1 MRIGLLLPL
10 NISIA
15 PYLKIYT
22 KILDRLPEVEY
33 DIIYCDKRGKKEPAK
48 HRFNLKTKDNVSRL
62 QKLTYYFLYSRYL
75 LHVLKKEKY
84 DKLIVFGPQ
93 IAIFIQPYLC
103 KHYKDKFIMDYRDLS
118 IDRIFKKRYKKIV
131 DASACNVI
139 SSPGFKEYL
148 PEKDYILSH
157 NFDIDIVERAIA
169 DVRTEPYTLTKKDG
183 KYHVMTIGG
192 IRHVEQ
198 NCEIIKALAN
208 NDKFQVTFA
217 GWGFG
222 VPALQK
228 YVEDNHIKNVEFTGF
243 YNKQDEPEI
252 ITQAT
257 YLNIYYS
264 LEPNPRT
271 AISNRF
277 YNSIIY
283 RKPMITTIGT
293 IQRKY
298 AADYN
303 VGLAIKNADDLPH
316 DLEQYYQN
324 FDFKSY
330 EEQRLKLLIL
340 FREDYQVFQNALI
353 KFTKSSSL

>member
-10 NISIA
+10 NISVA

-22 KILDRLPEVEY
+22 KVLDQLENVEY
-33 DIIYCDKRGKKEPAK
+33 DIIYCDKRGNKEPAK
-48 HRFNLKTKDNVSRL
+48 YRFSLKTKDNVSKL
-62 QKLTYYFLYSRYL
+62 QKLVYYFLYSRYL

-93 IAIFIQPYLC
+93 IAIFIQSYLC
-103 KHYKDKFIMDYRDLS
+103 KYYKGRFIMDYRDLS
-118 IDRIFKKRYKKIV
+118 IDRIFKKRYKKIL
-131 DASACNVI
+131 DASALNVI

-148 PEKDYILSH
+148 PKKDFILSH
-157 NFDIDIVERAIA
+157 NFDIDIVENAIA
-169 DVRTEPYTLTKKDG
+169 DVRNEPYELTKKDG

-208 NDKFQVTFA
+208 NGKFQITFA

-228 YVEDNHIKNVEFTGF
+228 FVEENNIKNVEFTGF
-243 YNKQDEPEI
+243 YDKKNEPEI
-252 ITQAT
+252 IAQASF
-257 YLNIYYS
+257 LNIYYS
-264 LEPNPRT
+264 LDPNPRT

-277 YNSIIY
+277 YNSLIY

-293 IQRKY
+293 IQGKY
-298 AADYN
+298 AHDYG
-303 VGLAIKNADDLPH
+303 VGLAVNDAGNLANDIETYFQH
-316 DLEQYYQN
+316 
-324 FDFKSY
+324 FDSEAY
-330 EEQRLKLLIL
+330 EKQRLQLLKS
-340 FREDYQVFQNALI
+340 FANDYYVFKEAI
-353 KFTKSSSL
+353 TSFSCH

>member
-22 KILDRLPEVEY
+22 KVLDQLPGVEY

-48 HRFNLKTKDNVSRL
+48 HRFALKTKDNVSKL
-62 QKLTYYFLYSRYL
+62 QKLTYYFLYSRFL

-103 KHYKDKFIMDYRDLS
+103 RHYAGRFIMDYRDLS
-118 IDRIFKKRYKKIV
+118 IDRIFKKRYRKIV

-157 NFDIDIVERAIA
+157 NFDIDIVEKAIG
-169 DVRTEPYTLTKKDG
+169 DVRTAPYSLTKTDG
-183 KYHVMTIGG
+183 KFLVMTIGG

-198 NCEIIKALAN
+198 NCEIITALAN
-208 NDKFQVTFA
+208 NDKFQVTFV

-228 YVEDNHIKNVEFTGF
+228 FVEENHVENVAFTGF
-243 YNKQDEPEI
+243 YNKSDEPDI
-252 ITQAT
+252 IAKASF
-257 YLNIYYS
+257 LNIYYS

-293 IQRKY
+293 IQGKY
-298 AADYN
+298 AADYQ
-303 VGLAIKNADDLPH
+303 VGLAVKNAEHLAEDI
-316 DLEQYYQN
+316 EQYYQN
-324 FDFKSY
+324 FDSMAY
-330 EEQRLKLLIL
+330 EQQRLKLLNI
-340 FREDYQVFQNALI
+340 FKEDYHTFENALK
-353 KFTKSSSL
+353 KFSTNS

>member
-10 NISIA
+10 NISLA

-22 KILDRLPEVEY
+22 QVLDQMEDVEY

-48 HRFNLKTKDNVSRL
+48 HRFALKTKDDVSRL
-62 QKLTYYFLYSRYL
+62 QKLSYYFLYSRYL
-75 LHVLKKEKY
+75 LRVLKKEKY

-103 KHYKDKFIMDYRDLS
+103 KHYQGKFIMDYRDLS
-118 IDRIFKKRYKKIV
+118 IDRIFKKRYRIIV
-131 DASACNVI
+131 DASAYNMI

-157 NFDIDIVERAIA
+157 NFDINIVERAIE
-169 DVRTEPYTLTKKDG
+169 DVRTEPYQLTTDNG
-183 KYHVMTIGG
+183 RFHVMTIGG

-198 NCEIIKALAN
+198 NTQVIQALA
-208 NDKFQVTFA
+208 DKPDFQVTFA

-228 YVEDNHIKNVEFTGF
+228 YVEDHHIRNVAFTGF
-243 YNKQDEPEI
+243 YEKKDEPSI
-252 ITQAT
+252 ISQAT
-257 YLNIYYS
+257 FLNIYYS

-277 YNSIIY
+277 YNSLIY

-293 IQRKY
+293 IQGKY
-298 AADYN
+298 AKDYG
-303 VGLAIKNADDLPH
+303 VGLAVKNADHLADDIKEYDRH
-316 DLEQYYQN
+316 FNSQE
-324 FDFKSY
+324 Y
-330 EEQRLKLLIL
+330 EKQRLLLL
-340 FREDYQVFQNALI
+340 NTFKNDYLEFKKAVIRFA
-353 KFTKSSSL
+353 SS

>member
-10 NISIA
+10 NISVA

-22 KILDRLPEVEY
+22 KVLDQLPDVEY
-33 DIIYCDKRGKKEPAK
+33 DVIYCDKRGKKEPAK
-48 HRFNLKTKDNVSRL
+48 HRFTLKTKDNVSKL

-75 LHVLKKEKY
+75 LRVLRKEKY

-93 IAIFIQPYLC
+93 IAIFIQSYLC
-103 KHYKDKFIMDYRDLS
+103 KHYKDRFIMDYRDLS
-118 IDRIFKKRYKKIV
+118 IDRIFKKRYRKIV

-157 NFDIDIVERAIA
+157 NFDIDIVEKAIA
-169 DVRTEPYTLTKKDG
+169 DIRTEPNQLTRNDG

-198 NCEIIKALAN
+198 NREIIKALAD

-228 YVEDNHIKNVEFTGF
+228 YVEENGIKNVSFTGF
-243 YNKQDEPEI
+243 YNKQDEPGI
-252 ITQAT
+252 IAQAT
-257 YLNIYYS
+257 FLNIYYS

-277 YNSIIY
+277 YNSLIY

-293 IQRKY
+293 IQGKY
-298 AADYN
+298 AADYQ
-303 VGLAIKNADDLPH
+303 VGLAVKNAENLACEI
-316 DLEQYYQN
+316 EQYYQQ
-324 FDFKSY
+324 FDSETY
-330 EEQRLKLLIL
+330 EQQRLKLLQS
-340 FREDYQVFQNALI
+340 FRQDYQVFENALKTFAI
-353 KFTKSSSL
+353 R

>member
-22 KILDRLPEVEY
+22 TILDQLPNVEY
-33 DIIYCDKRGKKEPAK
+33 DIIYCDKRGKKEQAK
-48 HRFNLKTKDNVSRL
+48 HRFPLKTKDNVSKL
-62 QKLTYYFLYSRYL
+62 QKLAYYYLYSRYL

-103 KHYKDKFIMDYRDLS
+103 KHYDGKFIMDYRDLS
-118 IDRIFKKRYKKIV
+118 IDRIFKKRYKKII

-157 NFDIDIVERAIA
+157 NFDIEIVEKAIA
-169 DVRTEPYTLTKKDG
+169 NVRNEPYELTKKDG

-208 NDKFQVTFA
+208 NDKFQITFA

-228 YVEDNHIKNVEFTGF
+228 FVDENNIKNVEFTGF
-243 YNKQDEPEI
+243 YNKKDEPGI
-252 ITQAT
+252 IAQAT
-257 YLNIYYS
+257 FLNIYYS

-277 YNSIIY
+277 YNSLIY

-293 IQRKY
+293 IQGKY
-298 AADYN
+298 ANDYK
-303 VGLAIKNADDLPH
+303 VGLAIKDVSNLANDI
-316 DLEQYYQN
+316 ERYFQN
-324 FDFKSY
+324 FNS
-330 EEQRLKLLIL
+330 
-340 FREDYQVFQNALI
+340 EDYEKQRHLLLKSFTDDYYVFKEAVTN
-353 KFTKSSSL
+353 FSCH